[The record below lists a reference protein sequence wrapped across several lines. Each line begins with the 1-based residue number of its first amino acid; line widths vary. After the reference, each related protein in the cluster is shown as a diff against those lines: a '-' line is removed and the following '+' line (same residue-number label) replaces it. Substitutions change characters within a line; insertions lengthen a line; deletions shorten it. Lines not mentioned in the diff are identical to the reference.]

1 MASAAD
7 AAFERMHNR
16 LFAHLGRQ
24 ATLQGIDC
32 LAMIEHGVATTG
44 EYGEV
49 TGRVSVA
56 TVRSGLN
63 PKLGNT
69 LVIDGESYVLDQLLK
84 NDGDTA
90 EFMVRRA

>member
-1 MASAAD
+1 MATPAD

-24 ATLQGIDC
+24 ASLQGIEC
-32 LAMIEHGVATTG
+32 LAMLEHGVATTG

-56 TVRSGLN
+56 TVRCNLN
-63 PKLGNT
+63 PRLGNT
-69 LVIDGESYVLDQLLK
+69 LVIDGENYVLDQLLK

-90 EFMVRRA
+90 EFVVRRA